1 MSTVNVKDKEQD
13 LQKISFLN
21 ELIPNIKR
29 YYGET
34 IVIYYDG
41 EALYHKDLA
50 EKFAED
56 VVLMKNF
63 GINVIIV
70 HGGDKLVD
78 ETYKKYNLTSSHING
93 VRVIDKD
100 AIEISEMVLSG
111 LINKRI
117 VTNINSAGGIAI
129 GISGKDANLIEAK
142 KYRSSHPNPN
152 SNIESIVDFG
162 FTGEPTL
169 VNPDVLFA
177 FEDTDFIPVIAPLA
191 VGDNN
196 DTFHIN
202 PLTAASIVVSSLAVR
217 KFVIVTDNDGIPD
230 SNKSIAS
237 VMNYKDLTTLHRNGS
252 YDKEME
258 HIVSTCM
265 CTLENK
271 IDTIHVINGK
281 IPHSLLLN
289 IFTDEEYGTLI
300 KNDIY

>member
-1 MSTVNVKDKEQD
+1 MSIVNIKDKTKTSP
-13 LQKISFLN
+13 KISFLN

-41 EALYHKDLA
+41 EALYHEELA
-50 EKFAED
+50 IKFAED

-100 AIEISEMVLSG
+100 AIEIAEMVLSG
-111 LINKRI
+111 LVNKRI
-117 VTNINSAGGIAI
+117 VTNINNAGGIAI

-142 KYRSSHPNPN
+142 KYRSSKPNPN
-152 SNIESIVDFG
+152 SNIESIIDFG

-191 VGDNN
+191 VGDNSE
-196 DTFHIN
+196 TFHIN
-202 PLTAASIVVSSLAVR
+202 PLTAASIIVSSLAVR
-217 KFVIVTDNDGIPD
+217 KFVIITDHKGIPD
-230 SNKSIAS
+230 SKKSVAS
-237 VMNYKDLTTLHRNGS
+237 VMNYKDLNTLFRNRS
-252 YDKEME
+252 YDKDME
-258 HIVSTCM
+258 HIINTCM

-271 IDTIHVINGK
+271 IDTIHVIDGK
-281 IPHSLLLN
+281 TPHSLLLN